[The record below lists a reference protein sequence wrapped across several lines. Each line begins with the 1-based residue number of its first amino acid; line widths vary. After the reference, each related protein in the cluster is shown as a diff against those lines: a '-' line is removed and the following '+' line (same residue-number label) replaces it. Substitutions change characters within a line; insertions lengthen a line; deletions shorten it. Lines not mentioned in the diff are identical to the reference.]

1 MVRRLTRFAGIL
13 GLFLVAYG
21 IACLTIWN
29 QGVQADLDWLP
40 LNLTP
45 PVEARL
51 MIVAGLLLLLGAG
64 ITGITRLIGR
74 LAAGRGSTRVSK
86 P

>member
-1 MVRRLTRFAGIL
+1 MARRLTRFAGTL

-29 QGVQADLDWLP
+29 QGVLADLDWLP

-51 MIVAGLLLLLGAG
+51 MIIAGLLLLLGAG
-64 ITGITRLIGR
+64 ITRLIGR
-74 LAAGRGSTRVSK
+74 LAARRGSTGVPK